1 MPDRS
6 DRPEPPVL
14 RACAAVIR
22 DEKILMV
29 RHVYEGRSYWT
40 LPSGRIDE
48 GESPEAAAERE
59 LLEETGLT
67 GQVVRLL
74 FDEDFLDGLCR
85 CFLLELTGSSEAV
98 LGHDPEEAHL
108 EVHQKMLQELAWQPL
123 ESFKNDSQVAQVILA
138 LKL

>member
-1 MPDRS
+1 MPDPDKR
-6 DRPEPPVL
+6 VL

-40 LPSGRIDE
+40 LPGGKIDQ

-85 CFLLELTGSSEAV
+85 CFLLELTGSAEAI

-108 EVHQKMLQELAWQPL
+108 EIHQKMLQELAWQPL
-123 ESFKNDSQVAQVILA
+123 KNVKTDSQIAQVILA